1 MKLLELYREDNGQY
15 STSEARQDDVS
26 GTYVKKTHYDE
37 LQIKL
42 DEQAKEIEALK
53 VEINLIKKGW
63 INVNDKMPQRG
74 EYLLTLDDIG
84 RQFESQLFFYGD
96 EDRPEFKV
104 ISTVWEHSNVT
115 HWKLLP
121 PKVDK

>member
-1 MKLLELYREDNGQY
+1 
-15 STSEARQDDVS
+15 
-26 GTYVKKTHYDE
+26 
-37 LQIKL
+37 
-42 DEQAKEIEALK
+42 
-53 VEINLIKKGW
+53 
-63 INVNDKMPQRG
+63 MPQQG

-115 HWKLLP
+115 HWKILP
-121 PKVDK
+121 YKVK

>member
-26 GTYVKKTHYDE
+26 GSYVKKTHYDE

-96 EDRPEFKV
+96 EDRPEFNV

-115 HWKLLP
+115 HWKFLP